1 MKRRS
6 PPFHCNVDEPVDRIQ
21 VGHVIV
27 TQLGRDASEI
37 VQLDRSKRICE
48 EIQDD
53 SDRRRDHGKKTY
65 GDGST
70 FFG

>member
-1 MKRRS
+1 M
-6 PPFHCNVDEPVDRIQ
+6 
-21 VGHVIV
+21 IV